1 MTARDAAVTPVV
13 PVLEMAPRHPPPER
27 RLNLYVALA
36 VAALASALYVVALLL
51 DFVPPRGL
59 AVVFFAAA
67 PITAAFAL
75 VVLAVRAGAENDAA
89 LGWFSAGLG
98 VGWLAMALQLISFPA
113 VTPGGGPLGTSDQSS
128 AALYLLFH
136 VATAAG
142 ALAGALGAP
151 TRWRLPFTAGGLA
164 LSVVLAVNW
173 IPLPT
178 LLRPD
183 TSFTGP
189 LLGLEYG
196 LAAAT
201 AVAAALWIRRVRH
214 ETSVLRVWVGVSL
227 SLAVYELLLNAVAAE
242 RFSAMWWASLSL
254 RVATYAVLAVG
265 VVVSVLLRLSS
276 TETYT
281 QSELDRREEELRT
294 SLGLTSQL
302 LGCAQ
307 DLARA
312 VTPAE
317 VADALCRDAVS
328 ATGLHRSVLLVTRP
342 DRPTVALGSAGYE
355 SRPGTE
361 AAGSGWDSPYASSF
375 APLSRSPLFLDS
387 VEAVRERVP
396 AAEGTPLEEAAV
408 LAVLPVRV
416 AGERLGTLLV
426 WDTEPRLLDQGHR
439 DVLTGQASQG
449 GQALRRALA
458 FENEANA
465 ASTLQRSLLSPALP
479 HLDRLPMAARYVPG
493 ERGLR
498 VGGDWYDCVPVDD
511 HRVALVV
518 GDVMGKGLRAA
529 AVMGQMRTAV
539 RSLTGADPSPAAVL
553 VGLDRL
559 HSMLEVDEIATV
571 AYVLLDLESC
581 VARVARAGHL
591 PPILVDPEGQPVL
604 LEEGGSPP
612 LGTPAPQRVE
622 AEVDIRPGSILVLYT
637 DGIVEDRATG
647 LDGLEGFVDLVAEIA
662 TSKRADVEALA
673 TELLL
678 RTSATSRQDDIALL
692 VARLEGV
699 GASRTPV
706 SERAPALSEPGP
718 GTDTAASHAAT
729 GSLPATELPATDA
742 SHAAP
747 SRPPTEVSRH
757 PHGSLQVGRST
768 PTAAEY
774 VWVFPEVP
782 QTAAAV
788 RRHIRK
794 SGRSLPPDLRED
806 ILLLA
811 SELVTNAVRHGGGEV
826 TVRLWAGP
834 ETVRV
839 EVTDANPRRPLAAD
853 RGPDAEEGRGLLIV
867 RALASR
873 WGSAPLRDGSGKT
886 VWFEVDR

>member
-13 PVLEMAPRHPPPER
+13 PTPEMAPRHPPPER

-36 VAALASALYVVALLL
+36 VAALASALYVVALML

-67 PITAAFAL
+67 PINAAFAL
-75 VVLAVRAGAENDAA
+75 VVLAVRARAEDDAA

-98 VGWLAMALQLISFPA
+98 VGWLAMTLQLISFPA
-113 VTPGGGPLGTSDQSS
+113 VTPGGGPLGTSDQGS

-151 TRWRLPFTAGGLA
+151 TRWRLPFTTVGLA
-164 LSVVLAVNW
+164 LSMVLAVNW

-201 AVAAALWIRRVRH
+201 AVAA
-214 ETSVLRVWVGVSL
+214 
-227 SLAVYELLLNAVAAE
+227 E

-254 RVATYAVLAVG
+254 RVATYAVLAIG
-265 VVVSVLLRLSS
+265 VVVSVLLRLST

-317 VADALCRDAVS
+317 VADALCRDAVA
-328 ATGLHRSVLLVTRP
+328 ATGLRRSVLLVTRP

-375 APLSRSPLFLDS
+375 APLARSPLFLDT

-426 WDTEPRLLDQGHR
+426 WDTQPRLLDQGHR

-539 RSLTGADPSPAAVL
+539 RSLAGADASPAAVL

-559 HSMLEVDEIATV
+559 HSLLEVDEIATV

-591 PPILVDPEGQPVL
+591 PPILVDPDGRPVL

-612 LGTPAPQRVE
+612 LGTPTPGRIE

-647 LDGLEGFVDLVAEIA
+647 LDGLEGFVDLVAETA
-662 TSKRADVEALA
+662 TSKRTDVEALA

-699 GASRTPV
+699 GGSRAAV

-718 GTDTAASHAAT
+718 GADTDASRAAT
-729 GSLPATELPATDA
+729 GSLPATDLPATDT

-747 SRPPTEVSRH
+747 SRMPAEVSRH

-811 SELVTNAVRHGGGEV
+811 SELVTNAVRHGGGQV

-834 ETVRV
+834 ETIRV
-839 EVTDANPRRPLAAD
+839 EVTDANPHRPLAAD